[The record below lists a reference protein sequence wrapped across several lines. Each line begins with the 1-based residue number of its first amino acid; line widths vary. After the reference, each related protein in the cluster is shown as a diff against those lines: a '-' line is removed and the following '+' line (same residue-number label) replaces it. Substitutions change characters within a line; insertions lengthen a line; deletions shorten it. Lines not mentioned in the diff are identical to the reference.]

1 MQLKQIGEMH
11 LDTEDSLFISDSD
24 SAIEGAAS
32 FRTDMDLKLLY
43 PLSGPKPGPQLP
55 RKNWPEFL

>member
-1 MQLKQIGEMH
+1 M
-11 LDTEDSLFISDSD
+11 EDSLFKLDLD
-24 SAIEGAAS
+24 SAIEDAAS
-32 FRTDMDLKLLY
+32 FRTDMALELES

>member
-1 MQLKQIGEMH
+1 M
-11 LDTEDSLFISDSD
+11 EDSLFNLDLD
-24 SAIEGAAS
+24 SAIEDAAS
-32 FRTDMDLKLLY
+32 FRTDMGLELGS